1 MVECT
6 ALEMRRA
13 RKGTVGSNPTL
24 SAIYFFKLAP
34 RGARVPPAEDTPDVR
49 TSNLP
54 DAWEKCPGH
63 RGRPDAL
70 RAHDGAL
77 VTKE

>member
-24 SAIYFFKLAP
+24 SAIYTLSLEFPSGTAWSVAP
-34 RGARVPPAEDTPDVR
+34 MLEPPGTAEPAAESVAPGMIEPGKRGPETVVRV
-49 TSNLP
+49 
-54 DAWEKCPGH
+54 
-63 RGRPDAL
+63 
-70 RAHDGAL
+70 
-77 VTKE
+77 